1 MDLAANRVRRSGV
14 GNGLWRLMATGASF
28 ALFGIGGLILRLIA
42 LPMLG
47 LLPGDA
53 KARRRR
59 ARAAISKA
67 FYLHVQFM
75 YRSGVLQYEFNG
87 AERLG
92 RPGQIIIANH
102 PSLID
107 VVFLIAHI
115 RDANCIVKQK
125 LWRNPFTRG
134 PVRRAQYIS
143 NNGSPEMLEQAADAL
158 REGQTLIVFPE
169 GTRTTPNQAPV
180 FHRGA
185 AAIALRGAR
194 IITPVFISVNPTTLT
209 KAEPWYRIPARRV
222 RVTLRVGQD
231 IAPESFTAGAA
242 LPIASRRLNK
252 YLHQLY
258 QAALQPAAECAPS
271 ASDASEIRSSRYRM
285 DRIDKE
291 QDSSLSMSK

>member
-1 MDLAANRVRRSGV
+1 MDLAANDLMRSGAS
-14 GNGLWRLMATGASF
+14 NYLWRLLATGASF
-28 ALFGIGGLILRLIA
+28 VLFGLGGLLLRLVV

-53 KARRRR
+53 VTRRRR
-59 ARAAISKA
+59 ARAAISRA
-67 FYLHVQFM
+67 FYLHVRFM
-75 YRSGVLQYEFNG
+75 YRSGVLEYEFVG

-92 RPGQIIIANH
+92 QPGQMIIANH

-115 RDANCIVKQK
+115 RDTNCIVKQS
-125 LWRNPFTRG
+125 LWRNPCTRG

-143 NNGSPEMLEQAADAL
+143 NNGSPDMLEQAADAL

-169 GTRTTPNQAPV
+169 GTRTLPDQAPV

-194 IITPVFISVNPTTLT
+194 VITPVFIHVKPTTLT
-209 KAEPWYRIPARRV
+209 KAEPWYRIPQRRV

-231 IAPESFTAGAA
+231 ISPQCFNAQAA
-242 LPIASRRLNK
+242 APIASRRLNA
-252 YLHQLY
+252 YLHQLF
-258 QAALQPAAECAPS
+258 L
-271 ASDASEIRSSRYRM
+271 
-285 DRIDKE
+285 KE
-291 QDSSLSMSK
+291 LSP

>member
-1 MDLAANRVRRSGV
+1 MEDTSMDLAASSVRRSGV
-14 GNGLWRLMATGASF
+14 GNYVWRLLATGASF
-28 ALFGIGGLILRLIA
+28 VLFGLGGLVLRLLI
-42 LPMLG
+42 LPLLG

-53 KARRRR
+53 NTRRRR

-75 YRSGVLQYEFNG
+75 YRSGVLEYEFKG

-92 RPGQIIIANH
+92 RPGQMIIANH

-115 RDANCIVKQK
+115 HDANCIVKQS
-125 LWRNPFTRG
+125 LWRNPCTRG
-134 PVRRAQYIS
+134 PVCRAHYIS
-143 NNGSPEMLEQAADAL
+143 NNGSPDMLEQAADAL
-158 REGQTLIVFPE
+158 RDGQTLIVFPE
-169 GTRTTPNQAPV
+169 GTRTTPNRAPV

-194 IITPVFISVNPTTLT
+194 TITPVFITVKPTTLT

-231 IAPESFTAGAA
+231 IAPETFNAQAP
-242 LPIASRRLNK
+242 LPIASRRLNEH
-252 YLHQLY
+252 LHQLF
-258 QAALQPAAECAPS
+258 LREL
-271 ASDASEIRSSRYRM
+271 ASS
-285 DRIDKE
+285 
-291 QDSSLSMSK
+291 